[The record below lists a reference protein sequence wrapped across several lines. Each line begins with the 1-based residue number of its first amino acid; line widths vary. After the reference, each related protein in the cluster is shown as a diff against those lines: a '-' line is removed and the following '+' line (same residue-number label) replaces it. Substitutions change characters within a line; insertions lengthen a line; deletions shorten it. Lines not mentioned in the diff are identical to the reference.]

1 MKHIKCNLCEKD
13 DGEKILSGRDR
24 WATNDPTIF
33 DLVRCRNCALVYI
46 DPQPTEEEL
55 TKFYPVN
62 YSPYNAEY
70 QIFHYGYLLNF
81 FKKLKR
87 AIRPRKLAVIDTKPH
102 AIDQEVAPKRVL
114 DFGCGSGRFLKL
126 LEDKH
131 PDWTLYGFDIAT
143 NRQIEKM
150 NSRIKIYRGQIQY
163 ILDNLAPQSLDIIYL
178 NNSLEH
184 LNDPTKTLRL
194 LIPLLKHGGEI
205 SIEVPNID
213 SIKFKI
219 FGKHFSS
226 LDIPR
231 HLYMF
236 SPITLGALLQKN
248 DLVIQ
253 KTLLGG
259 SPKGLLRSF
268 YFFLHIERQSFN
280 PLLFRLASL
289 IIKLTG
295 NRLNDDV
302 ITMTATKN

>member
-248 DLVIQ
+248 D
-253 KTLLGG
+253 
-259 SPKGLLRSF
+259 S
-268 YFFLHIERQSFN
+268 
-280 PLLFRLASL
+280 
-289 IIKLTG
+289 
-295 NRLNDDV
+295 
-302 ITMTATKN
+302 